1 VQLHDG
7 APGRRPAAASHA
19 AEMPAYTTTRR
30 RVRYETEP
38 RGLET
43 PRIRRDAR
51 PSGRTPRLA
60 SPEGTRIRLS
70 QVEIGFPTSR
80 RNPVAISQGLLHE
93 AASSHFKRKASQSVP
108 EIDEVDCVVRRS
120 QAEARPRPL
129 TPIPHRARAGRRR
142 RACAAP
148 IEPAGLRIVR
158 IVYRVA
164 RKTIKIYLLPKVQV
178 PQLNDELAKIMSQ
191 QPMTVRVVGLIL
203 SRFQRYSTFKSMPLL
218 TF

>member
-1 VQLHDG
+1 MQLHDG

-93 AASSHFKRKASQSVP
+93 AASSHFKRKASPRSTKSTASSAP
-108 EIDEVDCVVRRS
+108 GS

-129 TPIPHRARAGRRR
+129 TPIPHRARAGRRWDAALPKPSIESRHRGNPAPPTPGIGSLEARHRQCPKQGAANAQR
-142 RACAAP
+142 RRRPSALAQGRGGSTACA
-148 IEPAGLRIVR
+148 
-158 IVYRVA
+158 
-164 RKTIKIYLLPKVQV
+164 T
-178 PQLNDELAKIMSQ
+178 MSA
-191 QPMTVRVVGLIL
+191 
-203 SRFQRYSTFKSMPLL
+203 
-218 TF
+218 